1 MALLIAV
8 LVFLT
13 AFLFVVALDR
23 IARDLRQVRKEKLI
37 RSLTAG
43 RTPGDVSQRA
53 EERVRP
59 GSRLKRNLPE
69 SVDLTFLEDLIRS
82 AEAPLSLDRFFLLS
96 LVSGIV
102 FALFPLLLFPQPVVV
117 LLALAGGLALPLG
130 ILRVMRSRREEAMVR
145 QLPEAID
152 TIVRSL
158 RAGQSVDAAILEV
171 ARGFPPPIGAEFRS
185 IHEEM
190 AMGLSFEMVL
200 KSFHRRFPGLP
211 DVRILCTTFVI
222 QRETGGNLTEI
233 LAGLSRTIR
242 ERFRLKRQ
250 VKAATAEGRATALIL
265 GIMPLGFAVVTWV
278 MKPDYVEVFLTHP
291 VGRKLFMVVIFMELA
306 GFILMRQLSRVKV

>member
-1 MALLIAV
+1 M
-8 LVFLT
+8 
-13 AFLFVVALDR
+13 
-23 IARDLRQVRKEKLI
+23 ARDLREARKEKLI

-43 RTPGDVSQRA
+43 RSAGERSERM
-53 EERVRP
+53 EETGRQGGWLR
-59 GSRLKRNLPE
+59 RNLPE
-69 SVDLTFLEDLIRS
+69 SVDLTSIEDLIRS
-82 AEAPLSLDRFFLLS
+82 AEAPLSLERFLMLS

-102 FALFPLLLFPQPVVV
+102 FLLAPLLLFPQPLVMM
-117 LLALAGGLALPLG
+117 LAFAGGLALPLG
-130 ILRVMRSRREEAMVR
+130 VLRIMRSRREEAMVR

-171 ARGFPPPIGAEFRS
+171 ARGFPPPVGAEFRS

-190 AMGLSFEMVL
+190 AMGLSFEAVL
-200 KSFHRRFPGLP
+200 KSFQRRFPGLS

-265 GIMPLGFAVVTWV
+265 GGMPLGFAVVTWI
-278 MKPDYVEVFLTHP
+278 MKPDYVGVFLTHP
-291 VGRKLFMVVIFMELA
+291 MGRKLFMVVIFMELA